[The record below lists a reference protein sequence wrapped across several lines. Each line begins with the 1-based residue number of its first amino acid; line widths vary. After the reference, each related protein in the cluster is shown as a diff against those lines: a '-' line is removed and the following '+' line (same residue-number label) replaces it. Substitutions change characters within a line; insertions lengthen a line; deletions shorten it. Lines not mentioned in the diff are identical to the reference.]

1 MAACV
6 DVWVIPGCCLSR
18 KLSFSGNSDISV
30 QIIYSYRGT
39 KLSLRSQCLHYT
51 SCMLTSFVLL
61 LYLTAG
67 KTAAQ
72 IISATGVAVSVPA
85 PAIQT
90 EEGEKKSSEHD
101 EEKQNPLASSAWI
114 LTSVSVFKGAI
125 LCAFCRRNSFHHL
138 LIDV

>member
-1 MAACV
+1 
-6 DVWVIPGCCLSR
+6 
-18 KLSFSGNSDISV
+18 
-30 QIIYSYRGT
+30 
-39 KLSLRSQCLHYT
+39 
-51 SCMLTSFVLL
+51 MLTSFVLL

-101 EEKQNPLASSAWI
+101 EEKQNPLASSA
-114 LTSVSVFKGAI
+114 
-125 LCAFCRRNSFHHL
+125 
-138 LIDV
+138 